1 MKRALSIKYWLLIA
15 NAFLLLVP
23 LFGLI
28 FLRLWDRHLV
38 RVTEERLIA
47 ESTLVAEA
55 WLQEMRRELDLGSPP
70 PERVRRAPV
79 EPRLVGSYDVLP
91 APVASSKRIEP
102 QDTPAW
108 RAAARMDA
116 LLHRVRSRGATAMYV
131 LDPEGCILATAGHRV
146 GTCLDHLEEVHEALA
161 GNYAARARE
170 RAIPR
175 SFTASDIGRSGAV
188 RVSTAFPVRLDGA
201 IVGVVHASQRS
212 GGPLEAILEHRR
224 VVLFAAFACI
234 ALMLA
239 ITGFLTWAISR
250 PVRKVTQAAQ
260 AVARGEPPPVIPVAL
275 LAPSELGAL
284 SASVNRMTELLTDR
298 AEYIANFAAA
308 VSHELKSPITSI
320 RGAVELLQDEGE
332 TMSAEQRR
340 RFFANIAAA
349 TQRMHRLVNRL
360 LELARIQSAPEQAA
374 EIDVRRFFEA
384 LAASYGERVRLQLD
398 EQLGELV
405 IPPDHLDSAVR
416 NLVDNGLRHGGG
428 EPIDVR
434 VRRAGEGLCIEVR
447 DYGPGI
453 SEGNRRRIFERFFT
467 TERDR
472 GGTGLGLAIVQAVA
486 ETRGGRVEFETGD
499 RGSVF
504 RVFL

>member
-55 WLQEMRRELDLGSPP
+55 WLQELRRELGNGAEPI
-70 PERVRRAPV
+70 ERGRRAQVP
-79 EPRLVGSYDVLP
+79 PRLVGSYPVL
-91 APVASSKRIEP
+91 PVASPSQRRVER
-102 QDTPAW
+102 QDTPVW
-108 RAAARMDA
+108 RAAAQVDV

-131 LDPEGCILATAGHRV
+131 LDMQGCVLATAGQRI
-146 GTCLDHLEEVHEALA
+146 GMCLDHLPEVQEAL
-161 GNYAARARE
+161 GGVYAARARE

-175 SFTASDIGRSGAV
+175 SLTASDISRSGAI

-212 GGPLEAILEHRR
+212 GGPLEAVLEHRNI
-224 VVLFAAFACI
+224 VLFAAFTCVG
-234 ALMLA
+234 LMLGV
-239 ITGFLTWAISR
+239 TGFLTWAISR
-250 PVRKVTQAAQ
+250 PVRQVTQAAQ
-260 AVARGEPPPVIPVAL
+260 AVARGEPPPVIPVPL
-275 LAPSELGAL
+275 LAPAELGVL
-284 SASVNRMTELLTDR
+284 SDSVNRMTELLTDR

-320 RGAVELLQDEGE
+320 HGAVELLQDEGE
-332 TMSAEQRR
+332 TMSPEQRR
-340 RFFANIAAA
+340 RFLDNIAAA
-349 TQRMHRLVNRL
+349 TKRMHRLVNRL
-360 LELARIQSAPEQAA
+360 LELARIQSAPEQA
-374 EIDVRRFFEA
+374 EEVDVRRFFTA
-384 LAASYGERVRLQLD
+384 LAASYGTQVRLDLTASP
-398 EQLGELV
+398 EHLL
-405 IPPDHLDSAVR
+405 IPPDHLDAAVR
-416 NLVDNGLRHGGG
+416 NLIDNGLRHGGAA
-428 EPIDVR
+428 PVDVC
-434 VRRAGEGLCIEVR
+434 VRAESMGTVIEVR
-447 DYGPGI
+447 DYGTGI

-486 ETRGGRVEFETGD
+486 ETRGGRVEFETSPQ
-499 RGSVF
+499 GSTF
-504 RVFL
+504 RLVV